1 LKSKYIRGMAG
12 NQQIRFVLLDSTGI
26 VDKARETHDTSPV
39 ATAALG
45 RSLTATSILGL
56 LLKGHKD
63 KVSIQIKG
71 KGPVGTIF
79 ATGDGLGHVKGYI
92 TNPRVDLPLK
102 ENGKLDVG
110 TAVGTDGEII
120 VIRDY
125 GMKEPYVG
133 RADLTTGEVAEDL
146 VAYFMHSEQQP
157 SAISL
162 GVYVTKDTMVEA
174 AGGVLIQPLPNIDEE
189 TLVLLEETLAKMR
202 SISEMVREGL
212 TPEEMIK
219 EILFSF
225 DLSIMDEGFVEYTCD
240 CDADRFEK
248 ALISLGKSELTSMI
262 KEDGQAEVGCHFC
275 NTKYLFDKAALE
287 ALLAEATH

>member
-1 LKSKYIRGMAG
+1 
-12 NQQIRFVLLDSTGI
+12 
-26 VDKARETHDTSPV
+26 
-39 ATAALG
+39 
-45 RSLTATSILGL
+45 
-56 LLKGHKD
+56 
-63 KVSIQIKG
+63 
-71 KGPVGTIF
+71 
-79 ATGDGLGHVKGYI
+79 
-92 TNPRVDLPLK
+92 
-102 ENGKLDVG
+102 
-110 TAVGTDGEII
+110 
-120 VIRDY
+120 
-125 GMKEPYVG
+125 MKEPYVG
-133 RADLTTGEVAEDL
+133 RSDLTTGEVAEDL
-146 VAYFMHSEQQP
+146 VSYFMHSEQQP

-248 ALISLGKSELTSMI
+248 ALISLGKTELTSMI